1 MWTRDKCMIAIF
13 VLFSTAI
20 PACSDDDD
28 NGGTQPDTEFEAT
41 LSGSNEEPAVT
52 TTATGTAT
60 LTVEGS
66 EIVYRV
72 DVADLQNVFVSHIHV
87 APPGENGPVR
97 LNLCGTPDT
106 PACATTGTGVLVEG
120 SNGNTA
126 IGAADDITFDSL
138 LSAIRAG
145 NAYVNVHTSDGD
157 PNTNDGAPG
166 DNPGGEIRGQIT
178 PQ

>member
-1 MWTRDKCMIAIF
+1 MWTRHRWRIAMAVVF
-13 VLFSTAI
+13 TAVA
-20 PACSDDDD
+20 ACDDDDD
-28 NGGTQPDTEFEAT
+28 NGGTDPDTEFEAA
-41 LSGSNEEPAVT
+41 LSGANEVPPVS

-72 DVADLQNVFVSHIHV
+72 EVVNLENVVVSHIHV
-87 APPGENGPVR
+87 APEGENGGVQMD
-97 LNLCGTPDT
+97 LCGVPPT

-120 SNGNTA
+120 SNGATKT
-126 IGAADDITFDSL
+126 ITFDSL
-138 LSAIRAG
+138 VSAIRAG

-157 PNTNDGAPG
+157 ENTDGAPG
-166 DNPGGEIRGQIT
+166 DNLGGEIRGQIT